1 MAISSYRNF
10 LISLLVLLFTL
21 SGSTATTDSIYKR
34 HIDVTKVCSLVK
46 DKDYCSDILVD
57 YAGIYGLDVKDV
69 GTIFINEAMYRAKD
83 AINKLM
89 DLIPKARGD
98 LKSNLTHCNQF
109 YMSFLQTDKGNL
121 SELLGKQDYIGLNR
135 EAVILAKHAIH
146 CEESFKSV
154 PSPLTLYNSAF
165 FNSIDMISAFS
176 YLLIHQ

>member
-1 MAISSYRNF
+1 MAISSYKNS

-21 SGSTATTDSIYKR
+21 SGSTATTDKR
-34 HIDVTKVCSLVK
+34 HIDVAKVCSLVK
-46 DKDYCSDILVD
+46 DKDYCSNILVA
-57 YAGIYGLDVKDV
+57 YAGIYWLDVKDV
-69 GTIFINEAMYRAKD
+69 GTIFITEATYRAED

-89 DLIPKARGD
+89 DLIPKARGA

-135 EAVILAKHAIH
+135 EASILAKHAIH
-146 CEESFKSV
+146 CEESFKPV
-154 PSPLTLYNSAF
+154 PSPLTLQNSDF
-165 FNSIDMISAFS
+165 FNSIDMILAFS